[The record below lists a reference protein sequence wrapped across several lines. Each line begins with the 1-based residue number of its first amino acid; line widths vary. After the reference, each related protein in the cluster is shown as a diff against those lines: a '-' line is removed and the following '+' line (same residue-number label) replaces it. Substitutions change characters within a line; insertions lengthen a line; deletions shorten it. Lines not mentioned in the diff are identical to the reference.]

1 MGVDDSGYISFAEW
15 QGYVKCLEFDL
26 IVPNWAI
33 ARLFDSIDKDGN
45 RQIDW
50 LAFERFFSG
59 FATSSRVGFK
69 PVFMGRHRERPNG
82 GEELAFSQGVQDKTC
97 CFKGGE
103 VDIHVTNCGL
113 PPLAPQGNSG
123 TSSGTN
129 PRHR

>member
-33 ARLFDSIDKDGN
+33 ARLFDSIAKDGN
-45 RQIDW
+45 RRIDW

-69 PVFMGRHRERPNG
+69 SVFMGRHREQPNG
-82 GEELAFSQGVQDKTC
+82 GEELDGARALKTRRAASKVERSI
-97 CFKGGE
+97 FM
-103 VDIHVTNCGL
+103 
-113 PPLAPQGNSG
+113 
-123 TSSGTN
+123 
-129 PRHR
+129 